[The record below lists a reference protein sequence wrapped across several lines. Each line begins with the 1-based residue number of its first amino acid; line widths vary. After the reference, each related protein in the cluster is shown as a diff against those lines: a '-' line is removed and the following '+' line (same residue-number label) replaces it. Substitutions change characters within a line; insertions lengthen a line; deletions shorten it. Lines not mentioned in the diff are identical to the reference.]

1 MTYLAAWQATADN
14 SVEFHHNF
22 SDVLFLFLH
31 FCVSQRLGSA
41 GLVLIIFDRVPNDL
55 GIRSLLHDGQ
65 IFEIVLIFC
74 ST

>member
-1 MTYLAAWQATADN
+1 MFY
-14 SVEFHHNF
+14 FC
-22 SDVLFLFLH
+22 FLH